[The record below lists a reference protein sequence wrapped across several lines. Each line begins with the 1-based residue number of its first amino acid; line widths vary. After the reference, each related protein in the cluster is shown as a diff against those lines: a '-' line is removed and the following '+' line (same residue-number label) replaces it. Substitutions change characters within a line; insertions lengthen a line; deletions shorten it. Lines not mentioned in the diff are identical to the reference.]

1 MVFGPFFCLCYNEA
15 MKKVIPFVVLGTL
28 TATPVVALSSE
39 TSSDLS
45 FTFQPMLS
53 LSLSE
58 TSLSISE
65 LYPGTFGR
73 SNNMEV
79 VVNTNSISG
88 YTLSAAVGDGET
100 YYTTNLENVTSATPF
115 TSLATNANV
124 ETFETDNTWGYTLNS
139 GTTYSGLPY
148 YGETNWKVLSQ
159 TADNSGA
166 KVIQFGIAAKAA
178 DSMASGEYKN
188 VIQFRVVANPVP
200 EEPEPDPGD

>member
-1 MVFGPFFCLCYNEA
+1 
-15 MKKVIPFVVLGTL
+15 MKKVIPLLIIGTL
-28 TATPVVALSSE
+28 SATPVVALSSE

-45 FTFQPMLS
+45 FTFEPMLS
-53 LSLSE
+53 LSLAE

-73 SNNMEV
+73 SNDMKV
-79 VVNTNSISG
+79 TVNTNSISG

-159 TADNSGA
+159 TADNSGE
-166 KVIQFGIAAKAA
+166 KVLYFGIAAKAS
-178 DSMASGEYKN
+178 DSLASGEYKN
-188 VIQFRVVANPVP
+188 IIQFRVIANPIP
-200 EEPEPDPGD
+200 EEQEPGD

>member
-1 MVFGPFFCLCYNEA
+1 
-15 MKKVIPFVVLGTL
+15 MKKVIPFVILGTL

-58 TSLSISE
+58 TSLSIGE

-88 YTLSAAVGDGET
+88 YTLAAAVGDGET

-148 YGETNWKVLSQ
+148 YGEANWKVLSQ
-159 TADNSGA
+159 TADNSGE

-188 VIQFRVVANPVP
+188 VIQFRVVANPIP

>member
-1 MVFGPFFCLCYNEA
+1 
-15 MKKVIPFVVLGTL
+15 MKKVIPLLIIGTL
-28 TATPVVALSSE
+28 SATPVVALSSE

-45 FTFQPMLS
+45 FTFEPMLS
-53 LSLSE
+53 LSLAE

-73 SNNMEV
+73 SNDMRV
-79 VVNTNSISG
+79 TVNTNSISG

-159 TADNSGA
+159 TADNSGE
-166 KVIQFGIAAKAA
+166 KVLYFGIAAKAS
-178 DSMASGEYKN
+178 DSLASGEYKN
-188 VIQFRVVANPVP
+188 IIQFRVIANPIP
-200 EEPEPDPGD
+200 EEQEPGD

>member
-1 MVFGPFFCLCYNEA
+1 

-45 FTFQPMLS
+45 FTFEPMLS
-53 LSLSE
+53 LSLAE

-73 SNNMEV
+73 SNDMRV
-79 VVNTNSISG
+79 TVNTNSISG

-159 TADNSGA
+159 TADNSGE
-166 KVIQFGIAAKAA
+166 KVLYFGIAAKAS
-178 DSMASGEYKN
+178 DSLASGEYKN
-188 VIQFRVVANPVP
+188 IIQFRVIANPIP
-200 EEPEPDPGD
+200 EEQEPGD

>member
-15 MKKVIPFVVLGTL
+15 MKKVIPLLIIGTL
-28 TATPVVALSSE
+28 SATPVVALSSE

-45 FTFQPMLS
+45 FTFEPMLS
-53 LSLSE
+53 LSLAE

-73 SNNMEV
+73 SNDMRV
-79 VVNTNSISG
+79 TVNTNSISG

-159 TADNSGA
+159 TADNSGE
-166 KVIQFGIAAKAA
+166 KVLYFGIAAKAS
-178 DSMASGEYKN
+178 DSLASGEYKN
-188 VIQFRVVANPVP
+188 IIQFRVIANPIP
-200 EEPEPDPGD
+200 EEQEPGD

>member
-1 MVFGPFFCLCYNEA
+1 
-15 MKKVIPFVVLGTL
+15 MKKVIPLLIIGTL
-28 TATPVVALSSE
+28 SATPVVALSSE

-45 FTFQPMLS
+45 FTFEPMLS
-53 LSLSE
+53 LSLAE

-73 SNNMEV
+73 SNDMRV
-79 VVNTNSISG
+79 TVNTNSISG

-115 TSLATNANV
+115 ISLATNANV

-159 TADNSGA
+159 TADNSGE
-166 KVIQFGIAAKAA
+166 KVLYFGIAAKAS
-178 DSMASGEYKN
+178 DSLASGEYKN
-188 VIQFRVVANPVP
+188 IIQFRVIANPIP
-200 EEPEPDPGD
+200 EEQEPGD